1 MFVVN
6 HTGKNLHAQYP
17 DRLHG
22 RFSTHSFTDY
32 HESFLLWENDST
44 FTRANFFS
52 HHFAMPR
59 HHVTKAS
66 LRPSYQFTVW
76 KVVWEK
82 PGPRLPH
89 WVYTGERYMVW
100 AQSQVTHRTVKSK
113 RMIKTLKKVA
123 SKIRVSIYFG
133 KHLFEEFV
141 FFPIVDRGVRRWFI
155 FVSDQ

>member
-1 MFVVN
+1 MLNTLIGCMDVF
-6 HTGKNLHAQYP
+6 QP
-17 DRLHG
+17 I
-22 RFSTHSFTDY
+22 
-32 HESFLLWENDST
+32 LLQTTMKHFYCEKMIQHLLGLI
-44 FTRANFFS
+44 FFS